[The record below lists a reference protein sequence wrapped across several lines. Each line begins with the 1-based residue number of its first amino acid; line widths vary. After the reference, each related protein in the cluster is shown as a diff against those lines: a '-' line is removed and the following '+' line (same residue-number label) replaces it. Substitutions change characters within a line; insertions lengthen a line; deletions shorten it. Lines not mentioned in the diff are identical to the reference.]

1 MKKSTV
7 AILEGDYIE
16 DSIYPNEYLF
26 EDFSDIANLV
36 QIGDYLNLYNWPEKL
51 DKLITDDPDYIF
63 FNTNFF
69 YKNKIDKLVEKFVNL
84 EYVPKNVIFGP
95 NVKEDTFKDLIISYE
110 RKGTVFYKID
120 EEELETIK
128 LTREKIE

>member
-26 EDFSDIANLV
+26 EDFSDIANLIQV
-36 QIGDYLNLYNWPEKL
+36 GDYLNLYNCPEKL
-51 DKLITDDPDYIF
+51 DKLITDNPEYIF
-63 FNTNFF
+63 FNTNSF

-95 NVKEDTFKDLIISYE
+95 NVKEYTFKDLITSYE
-110 RKGTVFYKID
+110 KKGTVFYKID

-128 LTREKIE
+128 LTREKIK